1 MEEIKVIDKQEQ
13 DKDKE
18 KVTDKQGQDKE
29 SEKEEPKE
37 KNNKNIPWRSITC
50 PNCKFKGFGKD
61 FLYNKQ
67 FNYTVCKECGV
78 MFMNPMM
85 VKALLKSIDSPI
97 QVVKDV

>member
-1 MEEIKVIDKQEQ
+1 MEEIKVIDKQE
-13 DKDKE
+13 
-18 KVTDKQGQDKE
+18 QDKE

-85 VKALLKSIDSPI
+85 VKALLKSINSPI
-97 QVVKDV
+97 QVVKNA